1 MGEANQRG
9 NFEQRKQQSMENS
22 ESKSPEQ
29 QRIELNDAGKMLSD
43 VVNNLIMK
51 HRIPIPFI
59 VATFELIKHDLCNQH
74 IAMTDQ
80 MHQIAKGN
88 IPVTDVESKQSEN

>member
-1 MGEANQRG
+1 
-9 NFEQRKQQSMENS
+9 MENPNP
-22 ESKSPEQ
+22 KSPEE

-43 VVNNLIMK
+43 VVNKLIIV

-74 IAMTDQ
+74 ISMTNQ

-88 IPVTDVESKQSEN
+88 IPAMNSSPPERPASDN